1 MKKKR
6 KRIIPSFRIVIF
18 IAGNTPFKTEI
29 APLIIMGEFQA
40 FEYSKATAI
49 VLVMLIFSFVTLFAV
64 NIIQAHCSGNPLGSC
79 IQHSLRPL
87 CRLDRYQVPFQR
99 QEGAYNLNRP
109 AGYSKPNHREFNIY
123 TDFWPPV
130 TSLSIAHE
138 DALQGGLSSSQNHSG
153 HRFCYIPFCKKE
165 THWHSFG
172 ENADYPE
179 TKPEFKKYVNEEK
192 CIGCGVCVEVCPG
205 NLIKLKSQLGKKKL
219 AFIKNVRDCW
229 GCTSCIKECP
239 KKAIS
244 FFLGAD
250 IGGKGS
256 TMTVENSREF
266 SVWKINKYDGSTVE
280 ISINKKDSN
289 KY

>member
-1 MKKKR
+1 MLTTLIDLPDTVSPIIASLIFILIFGRQSPVYPLLMKMHFKVVFPVP
-6 KRIIPSFRIVIF
+6 RII
-18 IAGNTPFKTEI
+18 
-29 APLIIMGEFQA
+29 L
-40 FEYSKATAI
+40 AI
-49 VLVMLIFSFVTLFAV
+49 V
-64 NIIQAHCSGNPLGSC
+64 
-79 IQHSLRPL
+79 
-87 CRLDRYQVPFQR
+87 
-99 QEGAYNLNRP
+99 
-109 AGYSKPNHREFNIY
+109 
-123 TDFWPPV
+123 
-130 TSLSIAHE
+130 
-138 DALQGGLSSSQNHSG
+138 
-153 HRFCYIPFCKKE
+153 FCYIPFCKKE
-165 THWHSFG
+165 TRWHSFG

-192 CIGCGVCVEVCPG
+192 CIGCGACVEVCPG

-266 SVWKINKYDGSTVE
+266 SVWKINKYDGSTRELSVTLVFQTFRLFRFLLQKATRLQMQLQQQFSGWTILNLKME
-280 ISINKKDSN
+280 RTSV
-289 KY
+289 